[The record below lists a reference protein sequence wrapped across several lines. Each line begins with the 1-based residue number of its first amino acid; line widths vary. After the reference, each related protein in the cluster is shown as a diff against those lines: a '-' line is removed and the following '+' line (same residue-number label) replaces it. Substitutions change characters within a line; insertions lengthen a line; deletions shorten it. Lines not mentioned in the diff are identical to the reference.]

1 MRKRHPVHPLE
12 HHPSFRAMIA
22 AASPLAMLASRLP
35 APELV
40 GTLAIACSDLADGFA
55 APPDSLRRIQAHQR
69 AWIAVRE
76 IDRAIAA
83 ARRRRLVPPELVAR
97 AQHAIDRADVLISAL
112 LPS

>member
-12 HHPSFRAMIA
+12 HHPSFRAAIA

-55 APPDSLRRIQAHQR
+55 APPDSRRRIQAHQR

-97 AQHAIDRADVLISAL
+97 AQHAIDRADVLIGAL